1 MHNKYHIRYY
11 EFDPTTSKYHPTNI
25 QCARS
30 FTLSNAVKALNKIQ
44 RALTLTNL
52 TLSRSVPSRLDVYI
66 TAENNKKYLCA
77 FYAIEEEQDEQ
88 PL

>member
-11 EFDPTTSKYHPTNI
+11 EFDPTTSKYHPTNDH
-25 QCARS
+25 CARS

-52 TLSRSVPSRLDVYI
+52 TLSRSVPNRLDVYI
-66 TAENNKKYLCA
+66 TAENNKKYLRA
-77 FYAIEEEQDEQ
+77 FYAIEEDTNE
-88 PL
+88 

>member
-1 MHNKYHIRYY
+1 MRNKYHIRYY

-30 FTLSNAVKALNKIQ
+30 FTLLNAVKALNKIQ

-52 TLSRSVPSRLDVYI
+52 IPSRSVPSRLDVYI

-77 FYAIEEEQDEQ
+77 FYAIEEVTNE
-88 PL
+88 

>member
-11 EFDPTTSKYHPTNI
+11 EFDPTTSTYHPTNI

-30 FTLSNAVKALNKIQ
+30 FTLLNAVKALNKIQ

-77 FYAIEEEQDEQ
+77 FYAIEEDNNG
-88 PL
+88 